1 MDLTL
6 KNMEYD
12 VTKVYQGAPLVK
24 LGELLEIVDEL
35 NTTGLRL
42 PFFGVNKD
50 KQFMPTIANTDGLNP
65 TKYKIIRKNRFVFS
79 GMQTGRDMC
88 IRFALYTNDQPV
100 LLSPAYTL
108 LKVVDEDKILPEY
121 LHLYFLSTERDRLGA
136 FYSDASVRANLE
148 LYRFFQIAI
157 PLPAIEVQRKY
168 VAAYHSLQ
176 QLAEQNEALAQ
187 PLQDTCTSFIANAK
201 SKYNLEPIGQFIS
214 IDEEKN
220 STGVNLPFMGVDISK
235 SIVPTS
241 ANTDGLDPKKYLILR
256 KNKLVFSGMQTGR
269 DVAIRLAIHRH
280 ENPVLISSAYT
291 TFVINDET
299 KLVPEFLYLNFL
311 SSEMD
316 RIGWFY
322 SDSSVRSNLDWPRF
336 CEIKIPLP
344 PIEVQRSIVALYN
357 CAEEARAIAREAR
370 EQLKTLAPAM
380 VQRAANNPMA

>member
-1 MDLTL
+1 
-6 KNMEYD
+6 MEYD

-168 VAAYHSLQ
+168 VAAYRSLQ

-187 PLQDTCTSFIANAK
+187 PLQDACNAYLSKIASIYDKTEIGPFIEEF
-201 SKYNLEPIGQFIS
+201 S
-214 IDEEKN
+214 EKN
-220 STGVNLPFMGVDISK
+220 SNNSIKVVKSVSVSKEFLDTNAKVNKKELSGYK
-235 SIVPTS
+235 IVPPMYISYVQTTKNEKCFASAINKFGYPIVVTS
-241 ANTDGLDPKKYLILR
+241 VNRVITSSDPNVLD
-256 KNKLVFSGMQTGR
+256 NEF
-269 DVAIRLAIHRH
+269 LAMWFR
-280 ENPVLISSAYT
+280 T
-291 TFVINDET
+291 
-299 KLVPEFLYLNFL
+299 PEFSRWAIYNSWGSAREVFDFADLCL
-311 SSEMD
+311 S
-316 RIGWFY
+316 
-322 SDSSVRSNLDWPRF
+322 
-336 CEIKIPLP
+336 KIPLP
-344 PIEVQRSIVALYN
+344 PIDVQRSIVALYN

-380 VQRAANNPMA
+380 VQRAANTPIEI